1 MAQNQTFSL
10 SILLRPEQDGTW
22 AAQCLEYDIAAQ
34 GKTLHEA
41 KYAIEKAFVSQ
52 VIVDLSTGNAP
63 LIDTPR
69 APDEYWKEFEGGER
83 LAERKSFFIPLP
95 FMFRA
100 AVEEMR
106 IAA

>member
-1 MAQNQTFSL
+1 MGQQQSFSI
-10 SILLRPEQDGTW
+10 SILLRQEGKVW

-34 GKTLHEA
+34 GETIPLA
-41 KYAIEKAFVSQ
+41 KYAIEKAFVGQ
-52 VIVDLSTGNAP
+52 VIVDLSTGNQPLADIPPAP
-63 LIDTPR
+63 R
-69 APDEYWKEFEGGER
+69 VYWQEFESGER
-83 LAERKSFFIPLP
+83 LADRKSFFIPTP

>member
-1 MAQNQTFSL
+1 MGQHQSFSI
-10 SILLRPEQDGTW
+10 SILLRPEGKGW

-34 GKTLHEA
+34 GHTIPEA
-41 KYAIEKAFVSQ
+41 KYAIEKAFVGQ
-52 VIVDLSTGNAP
+52 VIVDLTNDCQPLADVPQAP
-63 LIDTPR
+63 E
-69 APDEYWKEFEGGER
+69 EYWKAFEQGER
-83 LAERKSFFIPLP
+83 LADRKSFFIPTP